1 MRPYR
6 GIDASE
12 RLAHRRAR
20 FIEAGLDL
28 LSTPPG
34 EPTVRAI
41 CAEAGV
47 AVRYFYENFT
57 DKDDFAASVFD
68 AVITDLTA
76 TTQAAAATAP
86 VRDGNWAGMANI
98 VNTIASDAR
107 VGKLLFNAQLTNPV
121 IAEKRTTAAELL
133 AAAYLADLTTVL
145 PLEANE
151 RTRALSYFAVGGVG
165 QTIDAW
171 LNGRLDLT
179 PEELVD
185 QLANVLDEFV
195 EPRMHQPRRTRSE
208 ASAR

>member
-12 RLAHRRAR
+12 RLAHRRSR

-28 LSTPPG
+28 LSDPPG

-47 AVRYFYENFT
+47 AVRYFYESFS
-57 DKDDFAASVFD
+57 DKDDFAAEVFD
-68 AVITDLTA
+68 AVIADLTA

-86 VRDGNWAGMANI
+86 IRDGNWAGMANI

-107 VGKLLFNAQLTNPV
+107 VGRLLFNAQLTNPV
-121 IAEKRTTAAELL
+121 IAGKRTAATELLTAA
-133 AAAYLADLTTVL
+133 YFTDLGAVMPIKVT
-145 PLEANE
+145 E
-151 RTRALSYFAVGGVG
+151 RTKALSYFAVGGVG
-165 QTIDAW
+165 QTINAW
-171 LNGRLDLT
+171 LNGTLHLS
-179 PEELVD
+179 PEELID

-195 EPRMHQPRRTRSE
+195 EPRLHQPRRTTEVSTQ
-208 ASAR
+208 

>member
-12 RLAHRRAR
+12 RLAHRRSR

-41 CAEAGV
+41 CAKAGV
-47 AVRYFYENFT
+47 AVRYFYESFV
-57 DKDDFAASVFD
+57 DKDDFAVLVFD
-68 AVITDLTA
+68 TVISDLTA

-86 VRDGNWAGMANI
+86 VRDGNRAGMANI

-107 VGKLLFNAQLTNPV
+107 VGRLLFNAQLTNPV
-121 IAEKRTTAAELL
+121 IADKRTAGAELL
-133 AAAYLADLTTVL
+133 TAIYFTDLSTVL
-145 PLEANE
+145 PFEANE
-151 RTRALSYFAVGGVG
+151 RTKALSYFAVGGVG

-171 LNGRLDLT
+171 LNGRLQLT
-179 PEELVD
+179 PDELID

-195 EPRMHQPRRTRSE
+195 EPRLHQPRRTATE
-208 ASAR
+208 ASGR